1 MSNYIE
7 FGDKIAFHPGY
18 YINEILEEK
27 ELRPCDF
34 AMMLDISQNEL
45 DGIIGGKQKLSIDI
59 AAKLSNTLGT
69 SIGYWLNLQH
79 SYDTLLSGL
88 CAEGI
93 SAESD

>member
-34 AMMLDISQNEL
+34 ALMLDIP
-45 DGIIGGKQKLSIDI
+45 IGGKQKLSIDI

>member
-18 YINEILEEK
+18 YINEILEET

-34 AMMLDISQNEL
+34 ALMLDIPPNEL

-69 SIGYWLNLQH
+69 GIGYWLNLQH
-79 SYDTLLSGL
+79 SYDTLLCGL